1 MTTRPNEPRS
11 SHEQIA
17 LTEALVGLVH
27 ERQGQLSPAQQ
38 AAGEERVVARWKRPP
53 VSRARLAWV
62 SAAAVAAVALAL
74 VVLAH
79 RATGALSYAVEGG
92 HVGRQGA
99 IELEAGQK
107 ARLHFSDGSDVSF
120 AAGTQASLRRV
131 DGQGATISVAS
142 GSAYVDITHRP
153 GAHWAFEAG
162 PFVIEVTGTAFRF
175 GWDAP
180 REELDVQ
187 MARGSVQVTGP
198 LSAGTLPLM
207 AGQHLI
213 VRVRQG
219 ETVIREGDRALEDTP
234 NAPPPAASVD
244 PVGVSDS
251 LGHPTDPTSEA
262 PAPSSAAK
270 PHNGSEIQGWQA
282 LLASGDSEAILQQA
296 RRRGIDESIA
306 TATTGDLAALA
317 DAARYRRQDDIA
329 RQALLGQRRR
339 FPASS
344 AAHEAAF
351 LLGRLEETRGNS
363 AAAVDWYARYMKEEP
378 SGTYASEA
386 LGRRM
391 LLLQSTSPD
400 DAHAAATEYLRRFPG
415 GGYAPQ
421 AQALLR
427 TP

>member
-1 MTTRPNEPRS
+1 MGLS
-11 SHEQIA
+11 
-17 LTEALVGLVH
+17 EALVGLVH
-27 ERQGQLSPAQQ
+27 ERQGHLSPAQQ
-38 AAGEERVVARWKRPP
+38 AAGEERLVARWKRPP
-53 VSRARLAWV
+53 VSRARLAWL
-62 SAAAVAAVALAL
+62 SAAAVAAVAFAL

-79 RATGALSYAVEGG
+79 RGTGALSYAVEGG
-92 HVGRQGA
+92 HLGRQGT
-99 IELEAGQK
+99 IELDPGQE
-107 ARLHFSDGSDVSF
+107 ARLHFSDGSDVAF

-131 DGQGATISVAS
+131 DGQGAIVSVS
-142 GSAYVDITHRP
+142 TGSAHVDITHRP
-153 GAHWAFEAG
+153 GARWSFEAG

-187 MARGSVQVTGP
+187 MERGSIRVSGP
-198 LSAGTLPLM
+198 LSAGTLPLV

-213 VRVRQG
+213 VHVRQG
-219 ETVIREGDRALEDTP
+219 ETVIREHDGASENTP
-234 NAPPPAASVD
+234 NAPEPAASVD
-244 PVGVSDS
+244 SIGVADS
-251 LGHPTDPTSEA
+251 LGHPADPTSEA
-262 PAPSSAAK
+262 PAPSAAK
-270 PHNGSEIQGWQA
+270 PHNGSDNPGWQA
-282 LLASGDSEAILQQA
+282 LLASGDSESILQQA
-296 RRRGIDESIA
+296 RHRGIDESIA
-306 TATTGDLAALA
+306 TATSGDLAALA

-339 FPASS
+339 FPASL

-351 LLGRLEETRGNS
+351 LLGRLEETRGKS
-363 AAAVDWYARYMKEEP
+363 AAAVNWYARYMKEEP

-391 LLLQSTSPD
+391 LLLQSTSPG